1 MSHEITIASVEI
13 YTDYDDEGHP
23 AVTATVD
30 GLPTVWYVAPRHC
43 SAGRDGWEI
52 GHEAGCLDSDIEERR
67 GHDEALRIGREVVAL
82 ANYGLASGT
91 LARLCECACECTAD
105 ATRTDEMDP
114 VCDECSSYHLDADG
128 QVVCSR
134 MQDTGTCRDC
144 ADPIVW
150 GSILTGPPGVS
161 NYRVGRCSCREWRE
175 TEAGGDWELSES
187 EAR

>member
-52 GHEAGCLDSDIEERR
+52 GHEAGCLDSDIEESL
-67 GHDEALRIGREVVAL
+67 GHAEALRIGREVVAL

-91 LARLCECACECTAD
+91 LARLCECASTPTGRSSARGCRTPGRVVIAR
-105 ATRTDEMDP
+105 TR
-114 VCDECSSYHLDADG
+114 SS
-128 QVVCSR
+128 
-134 MQDTGTCRDC
+134 
-144 ADPIVW
+144 
-150 GSILTGPPGVS
+150 GVRS
-161 NYRVGRCSCREWRE
+161 
-175 TEAGGDWELSES
+175 
-187 EAR
+187 